1 MNADAPTAP
10 PAVTCTGLTRDF
22 GQGHG
27 LFDLDLT
34 VPRGGV
40 FGFLGPNG
48 AGKTTVIRLLMGL
61 LRPDRGSATVLG
73 LEVGR
78 EPRAVARRVG
88 YLPGELA
95 RFPGLTAGGVLA
107 LLGGLRGGVDAAA
120 VAELSARLRLDLRQ
134 RYEGLSHGNKQ
145 KVGLIQAFMHRPE
158 LLILDEPTLGL
169 DPLMQRE
176 FRALVKEAVHR
187 GATVFLSS
195 HVLSE
200 VELLCD
206 AVALIDAGRLV
217 RVGTLDSLRASRLHR
232 FEARLA
238 RPLAEGALREVPG
251 VSDVTTEDRLVRCAV
266 RGPVGPLLSALSP
279 AGIEELDSRELSLEE
294 LFFTALGDVDA
305 RR

>member
-1 MNADAPTAP
+1 MSAAP
-10 PAVTCTGLTRDF
+10 PIAAITCTGLTRDF

-48 AGKTTVIRLLMGL
+48 AGKTTVIRLLMGMM
-61 LRPDRGSATVLG
+61 RPDHGRAMVLG
-73 LEVGR
+73 LDAHHEQ
-78 EPRAVARRVG
+78 RAIKRRVG

-107 LLGGLRGGVDAAA
+107 LLGGLRGGVDPAR
-120 VAELSARLRLDLRQ
+120 VAELVARLKLNLSQ

-145 KVGLIQAFMHRPE
+145 KVGLIQAFMHQPE

-169 DPLMQRE
+169 DPLIQRE
-176 FRALVKEAVHR
+176 FRLLVKEAVQR
-187 GATVFLSS
+187 GATIFLSS

-206 AVALIDAGRLV
+206 RVGLIKDGRLV
-217 RVGTLDSLRASRLHR
+217 RVGTLEELRAARIHR
-232 FEARLA
+232 FEARLT
-238 RPLAEGALREVPG
+238 RPLAADALRDLPG
-251 VSDVTTEDRLVRCAV
+251 VSEVTSEDRLVRCAV
-266 RGPVGPLLSALSP
+266 RGAVGPLLNALVP
-279 AGIEELDSRELSLEE
+279 AGVEELDSRELSLEE
-294 LFFTALGDVDA
+294 LFFTELGGADA